1 MPDMGAMSSMYQPLF
16 EGMVEARNRQS
27 RHEGEVYEWTKC
39 EFGPDDS
46 TWPSICKY
54 FKRQVEERDESL
66 PEGREIQ
73 AVA

>member
-1 MPDMGAMSSMYQPLF
+1 MPDMGAMSSLCQPPF
-16 EGMVEARNRQS
+16 DGMVEARTRQF
-27 RHEGEVYEWTKC
+27 RHEDEVYEWAKR
-39 EFGPDDS
+39 EFELDDS

-73 AVA
+73 TVA